1 MIPGLWALL
10 VRLEAIISEQAM
22 VGERSGTA
30 VAGIE
35 SARRA
40 VFRHPWISIP

>member
-1 MIPGLWALL
+1 
-10 VRLEAIISEQAM
+10 M

-40 VFRHPWISIP
+40 VFRHPWFLSLKYKYGNTLDISAGRT